1 MMLWCSS
8 QKVHYA
14 GDDLIRIIVPAG
26 LPSSLPESKQT
37 LYKEFS
43 SRKLSYSWIFVFPLK
58 ANLPLLLLI
67 GLINL
72 GTKNLHLHCILN
84 WYWSTLQLLNISSLL
99 TDWSILCSKT
109 SHFMIKLLPLLL
121 LGSGSSDNFIL
132 SKKKPPNWQEPK
144 WWAAKIKKPGWFLW
158 AKPREI
164 TMDQSDL
171 WKFCL
176 RGTIITSISYKLSW
190 VYHFLLLFQ
199 NFSWWK
205 FLPIFRTLNT
215 SPCRRCK
222 SQRNLFQCNPLS
234 FPPMSSAA
242 LLHLSSTPDLLG
254 NLFIFLIKESWEA
267 ANPPVYEWRGCIHHL
282 SCVDLQPAWLPL
294 LF

>member
-14 GDDLIRIIVPAG
+14 GDDLIRIIVPTG

-43 SRKLSYSWIFVFPLK
+43 SRKLSYAWIFVFPLE
-58 ANLPLLLLI
+58 ANLPPLLLI

-72 GTKNLHLHCILN
+72 VLRICTYTVSWAGIDPHFSCWIFLHYWQIEVFSALKLLIL
-84 WYWSTLQLLNISSLL
+84 WSS
-99 TDWSILCSKT
+99 
-109 SHFMIKLLPLLL
+109 LPLLL

-132 SKKKPPNWQEPK
+132 SKKKSPNWQEPK
-144 WWAAKIKKPGWFLW
+144 WWAAKIKEPGWFLW

-215 SPCRRCK
+215 SPCKRCK

-234 FPPMSSAA
+234 FPPMSTVT